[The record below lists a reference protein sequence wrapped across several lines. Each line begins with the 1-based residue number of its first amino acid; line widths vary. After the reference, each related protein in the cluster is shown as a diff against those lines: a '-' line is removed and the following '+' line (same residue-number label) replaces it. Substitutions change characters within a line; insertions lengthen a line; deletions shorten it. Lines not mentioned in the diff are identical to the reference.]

1 MKTES
6 NIKPSVRLEIEAFPK
21 REGAACTVI
30 LYDNI
35 EGPLERQAA
44 SEGESAQE
52 YFRYDRFE
60 IKTRYRENLAES
72 VEASFDSWLQ
82 QAKDAEEAG
91 AELTEIEA
99 LQKEVKML
107 KSEKDDLSSVV
118 DDLIIASLG
127 GDDLN
132 V

>member
-6 NIKPSVRLEIEAFPK
+6 NIKPSVRLEIEAFPPK
-21 REGAACTVI
+21 EGVACTVI

-35 EGPLERQAA
+35 EGPLERLGG
-44 SEGESAQE
+44 SEGESVQE
-52 YFRYDRFE
+52 YYRYDRFE
-60 IKTRYRENLAES
+60 VKTRYRDNLAES

-82 QAKDAEEAG
+82 KAKEAEEAG
-91 AELTEIEA
+91 EELTEIEV
-99 LQKEVKML
+99 LRNEVATL
-107 KSEKDDLSSVV
+107 KSEKEELSSVV

-127 GDDLN
+127 GDDLD

>member
-21 REGAACTVI
+21 REGVACTVI

-35 EGPLERQAA
+35 EGPLERQAT

-52 YFRYDRFE
+52 YYRYDRFE

-91 AELTEIEA
+91 EELTEIEA

>member
-44 SEGESAQE
+44 GEGESAQE
-52 YFRYDRFE
+52 YYRYDRFE
-60 IKTRYRENLAES
+60 ITTRYRDNLEES

-82 QAKDAEEAG
+82 KAKDAEAAG
-91 AELTEIEA
+91 EELTELEM
-99 LQKEVKML
+99 LRNEVSTL
-107 KSEKDDLSSVV
+107 RTEKDELSSVV

>member
-52 YFRYDRFE
+52 YYRYDRFE

-72 VEASFDSWLQ
+72 V
-82 QAKDAEEAG
+82 G
-91 AELTEIEA
+91 
-99 LQKEVKML
+99 
-107 KSEKDDLSSVV
+107 
-118 DDLIIASLG
+118 
-127 GDDLN
+127 
-132 V
+132 

>member
-21 REGAACTVI
+21 REGVACTVI

-52 YFRYDRFE
+52 YYRYDRFE

-72 VEASFDSWLQ
+72 VEASFNSWLQ
-82 QAKDAEEAG
+82 QAKDAEGE
-91 AELTEIEA
+91 ELTEIEA

>member
-35 EGPLERQAA
+35 EGPLERQTAG
-44 SEGESAQE
+44 EGGSAQE
-52 YFRYDRFE
+52 YYRYDRFE
-60 IKTRYRENLAES
+60 ITTRYRDNLEES

-82 QAKDAEEAG
+82 KAKDAEAAG
-91 AELTEIEA
+91 EELTELEM
-99 LQKEVKML
+99 LRNEVSTL
-107 KSEKDDLSSVV
+107 RTEKDELSSVV

>member
-1 MKTES
+1 MKL
-6 NIKPSVRLEIEAFPK
+6 KP
-21 REGAACTVI
+21 
-30 LYDNI
+30 
-35 EGPLERQAA
+35 
-44 SEGESAQE
+44 
-52 YFRYDRFE
+52 FE

>member
-44 SEGESAQE
+44 SEGE
-52 YFRYDRFE
+52 YYRYDRFE

>member
-6 NIKPSVRLEIEAFPK
+6 NIKPSVRIEIEAFPK

-44 SEGESAQE
+44 GEGESAQE
-52 YFRYDRFE
+52 YYRYDRFE
-60 IKTRYRENLAES
+60 ITTRYRDNLEES

-82 QAKDAEEAG
+82 KAKDAEAAG
-91 AELTEIEA
+91 EELTELEM
-99 LQKEVKML
+99 LRNEVSTL
-107 KSEKDDLSSVV
+107 RTEKDELSSVV

>member
-21 REGAACTVI
+21 REGVACTVI

-44 SEGESAQE
+44 LEGESAQE
-52 YFRYDRFE
+52 YYRYDRFE

-82 QAKDAEEAG
+82 QAKDA
-91 AELTEIEA
+91 EA